1 MALKHALL
9 TRGTHRKEYKKAD
22 SDFIEVA
29 LPDVLVLSSVSVDCD

>member
-9 TRGTHRKEYKKAD
+9 TRGTHRKEYKKD

-29 LPDVLVLSSVSVDCD
+29 LLNVLVLSSVSVDSD